1 MPLPTGEIAGFNA
14 LGFSVKASISR
25 IVAVHAEQLEIAGFL
40 QLHTPFNELP
50 EPALHQIAQQVEISY
65 YRAGR
70 DILQFRE
77 PIQDL
82 YVVRSGVVETFRRT
96 GELYNRLGEGG
107 IFGHMG
113 LMLNRRVRFPVKAL
127 EDTLVYCIPVNM
139 FNDLC
144 ERFDTFADY
153 FEAEDDALL
162 RNAVA
167 AQANSN
173 DLTTVK
179 VKALIT
185 REPVTCASDT
195 SIQEAAQQMTEQGV
209 SLLLITDSAQPS
221 SSASDGGPHIV
232 GILTDRDMRSR
243 VMTQGIRFDRPI
255 SEVMSEDLITLD
267 DNDYIFEAMLSMLRF
282 NVHHL
287 PVMHRRRCIGVVSL
301 SDILRH
307 ESQSSILL
315 ARGIFIQPGI
325 EGLKHYAQ
333 QLPAVFVR
341 MVNEDANSHMIG
353 SAMSLIGRSFKQRLL
368 ELAEENLGPPP
379 VPYSFLALGSMA
391 RDEQLIVTDQ
401 DNAIILHNDFQ
412 QETHGPYF
420 EGLAKFVS
428 DGLAECGYRYCT
440 GNIMATNPACR
451 VTLTEW
457 KRQFSNWI
465 ENPQP
470 KALLNS
476 CIFFDLDSVWGEE
489 SLAEELRQFVADK
502 APKHRAFLASMARN
516 ALNRTPPL
524 GFFKEFV
531 LEQDGEHKN
540 SINLKR
546 RGTAPLT
553 DAIRVHA
560 LAIGSKAQNSFERI
574 EDIKQ
579 ANLLPSG
586 KAQDLSDAL
595 EYLSIVRVRHQ
606 ALAIQA
612 GKEPNNN
619 IEPDKLSSFERRNL
633 KEAFRVL
640 DNAQNFLKFRYKAN
654 LSI

>member
-1 MPLPTGEIAGFNA
+1 VT
-14 LGFSVKASISR
+14 
-25 IVAVHAEQLEIAGFL
+25 VHAEQLEIAGFL
-40 QLHTPFNELP
+40 AQHPPFNELP
-50 EPALHQIAQQVEISY
+50 ETALHEIAQQVEISY

-107 IFGHMG
+107 IFGQLG
-113 LMLNRRVRFPVKAL
+113 LMMNRRVRFPVKAL
-127 EDTLVYCIPVNM
+127 EDTLLYCIPVTL

-144 ERFDTFADY
+144 DRFDTFADY

-162 RNAVA
+162 RNAIS
-167 AQANSN
+167 AQAENN

-179 VKALIT
+179 VKELIT
-185 REPVTCASDT
+185 RELVTCASDT
-195 SIQEAAQQMTEQGV
+195 SIRDAALQMTEHGV
-209 SLLLITDSAQPS
+209 SLLLVTDSTTPA
-221 SSASDGGPHIV
+221 ASNDASPPIA

-243 VMTQGIRFDRPI
+243 VMAEGLSFDRPVG
-255 SEVMSEDLITLD
+255 EVMTEELVTLD
-267 DNDYIFEAMLSMLRF
+267 DNAYVFEAMLSMLRF

-287 PVMHRRRCIGVVSL
+287 PIMHRRRCIGVISM

-315 ARGIFIQPGI
+315 ARGIFAQQSVD
-325 EGLKHYAQ
+325 GLRYYAQ

-341 MVNEDANSHMIG
+341 MANEDANSHMIG
-353 SAMSLIGRSFKQRLL
+353 SAMSVIGRSFKQRLL
-368 ELAEENLGPPP
+368 ELAEEKLGPPP

-391 RDEQLIVTDQ
+391 RNEQLIVTDQ
-401 DNAIILHNDFQ
+401 DNAIILHNDYR
-412 QETHGPYF
+412 EDRHGRYF
-420 EGLAKFVS
+420 EELARFVS
-428 DGLAECGYRYCT
+428 DGLAECGYPYCS
-440 GNIMATNPACR
+440 GNIMATNPAYR
-451 VTLTEW
+451 VSLDEW
-457 KRQFSNWI
+457 KQQFSDWI
-465 ENPQP
+465 EKPQP

-476 CIFFDLDSVWGEE
+476 CIFFDLDSVWGEDK
-489 SLAEELRQFVADK
+489 LAEELRQFVADK

-531 LEQDGEHKN
+531 LEQDGKHRN

-560 LAIGSKAQNSFERI
+560 LAVGSKAQNSFERI

-579 ANLLPSG
+579 AGLLPSG

-595 EYLSIVRVRHQ
+595 EYLAIVRARHQ

-612 GKEPNNN
+612 GE
-619 IEPDKLSSFERRNL
+619 EPDNNVQPEMLSSFERRNL

-640 DNAQNFLKFRYKAN
+640 HNAQNFLKFRYKSN
-654 LSI
+654 VRV